1 MEVNKK
7 NYLENDLVKKF
18 LEDYKSATNKDYDQN
33 RVVGNN
39 GYTPG
44 QTFVLTGE
52 IAYKTTEINGA
63 KAVYWYLTAEGGVE
77 LSLMALMG
85 VSSLKGYITNA
96 DEEISVDYYDKK
108 SKSKETRT
116 IHATVTADFDFED
129 VWQPASR
136 NLLTLAGMIA
146 DGDLKLKGKTV
157 TYLGTVVKPII
168 AKKESEQNG
177 ETVKEGYRRAIE
189 TRLWSIE

>member
-1 MEVNKK
+1 MEANKK

-18 LEDYKSATNKDYDQN
+18 LEDYKSATNKDYDQT

-52 IAYKTTEINGA
+52 IAYKTTEINGT

-96 DEEISVDYYDKK
+96 EEEIPVDYYDKK
-108 SKSKETRT
+108 SKNKETRT
-116 IHATVTADFDFED
+116 IRATVTADFDFED

-189 TRLWSIE
+189 TRLWSVE

>member
-1 MEVNKK
+1 MENKK

-18 LEDYKSATNKDYDQN
+18 LEDYKSATNKEYDQN

-52 IAYKTTEINGA
+52 IAYKTTEINGT
-63 KAVYWYLTAEGGVE
+63 KAVYWYLAAEGGVE

-96 DEEISVDYYDKK
+96 DEEIPVDYYDKK

-116 IHATVTADFDFED
+116 VRATVTADFDFED

-189 TRLWSIE
+189 TRLWSVE